1 MRLKYLLALNLSLS
15 LLGTSSSSA
24 FSLPI
29 TEDSSPFILEIKEV
43 EHSELDNFLISNE
56 ILAYTDVSK
65 FLEESEKQYTDA
77 QSIIA
82 QEQERR
88 EAYIQNQ
95 EEYLKEIA
103 SMEENILKEQAERV
117 RIAQEEAEKR
127 ALQSNTLNIQSSAHT
142 SSTIGTVDG
151 VTGSADG
158 PITVNSS
165 RNPYTIEPESGK
177 VSYVVK

>member
-1 MRLKYLLALNLSLS
+1 
-15 LLGTSSSSA
+15 
-24 FSLPI
+24 
-29 TEDSSPFILEIKEV
+29 
-43 EHSELDNFLISNE
+43 
-56 ILAYTDVSK
+56 
-65 FLEESEKQYTDA
+65 
-77 QSIIA
+77 
-82 QEQERR
+82 
-88 EAYIQNQ
+88 
-95 EEYLKEIA
+95 
-103 SMEENILKEQAERV
+103 MEENILKEQAERV